1 MVINRRIMIVRR
13 NDKLLFSAIAP
24 VVYQNIQPAA
34 ATRTK
39 EPRKRSTDPLLGVA
53 VGVLTPALS
62 VGAITGVDA
71 IVVTTRT
78 DELPDADGT
87 ED

>member
-1 MVINRRIMIVRR
+1 MIVR
-13 NDKLLFSAIAP
+13 KIEKPLFSAIAP

-39 EPRKRSTDPLLGVA
+39 EPRIIKRSADPLLGVA

-71 IVVTTRT
+71 IVVATRT